1 MRHIAVPGFAT
12 SPCNGEVEEELRPPV
27 SPPVSNLPAPT
38 HRSLPIVNAAGQLTN
53 SSEPAAPTVV
63 WICRGCGKL
72 WEREPLPDET
82 L

>member
-12 SPCNGEVEEELRPPV
+12 SPCNGLVEEELRPAPSAAPSV
-27 SPPVSNLPAPT
+27 AASPA

-53 SSEPAAPTVV
+53 SSEPTGPTVV